1 MKQLKI
7 TDEIIANA
15 KRIIDTSHSEAA
27 GYRVKVYCLPADQ
40 ELEGDDKEKHP
51 TLAAAGFQSKTNKQL
66 ERETRGSDRG
76 VVVHVG
82 KGAWKGNHL
91 MKSGDWAVVGQVV
104 LYQNYTG
111 KTDEEPKGS
120 GEMYRFL
127 NDEDVIAFFREN
139 VTGEEVLEEISPE
152 PAQTLFKNNIL
163 TDYIKKEGAAW
174 HPDDPSCEPV
184 EDELYKAQLE
194 AYLQDNN
201 LTFEESGHCSRPHL
215 FEEVSHA

>member
-7 TDEIIANA
+7 TDEIVASA

-27 GYRVKVYCLPADQ
+27 GYRVKVYCLPA
-40 ELEGDDKEKHP
+40 EKGLEGDDIEKHP
-51 TLAAAGFQSKTNKQL
+51 TLAKAGFEAKSNKQL

-91 MKSGDWAVVGQVV
+91 MKSGAWAVVGQVV

-127 NDEDVIAFFREN
+127 NDEDVIAFFKEN
-139 VTGEEVLEEISPE
+139 VTGEEVVEEVAP
-152 PAQTLFKNNIL
+152 
-163 TDYIKKEGAAW
+163 KKEANYIRKDGAAW
-174 HPDDPSCEPV
+174 HPDDSNCS
-184 EDELYKAQLE
+184 DMDDAQYKLQLK
-194 AYLQDNN
+194 AYLGDNN
-201 LTFEESGHCSRPHL
+201 LTFEESGLCSRPEL